1 MPQAKRSASRRKQ
14 ETLEACGEL
23 HGATDTDQSP
33 AFDGMWATLINGSSP
48 LRLAS
53 YISHSAKARKKVL
66 PVVVKKEINQF
77 EESKDNLKR
86 SIKVLYSGG
95 LLSKEKYKSIRT
107 NLTMTN
113 SSTAKGKCS
122 IKIMPS
128 VSLPKLVP
136 YDKLIKYIK
145 TIDFN
150 ENIIDMA
157 PEFCTGL
164 PNSEEVNGAYRELEE
179 FVLKLA
185 EMFIVIDQAL
195 GSKSFFNHLGSDKYH
210 FKLAIGADGAPFGKD
225 DEATA
230 WLISCLNVASHIAS
244 PNQNFLIAGANCS
257 ETHVCMQRY
266 ARKLVNDMN
275 IMTSKSYKVM
285 DFDVKVS
292 FELLP
297 SDMKWLAFMGGELS
311 NAAFY
316 FSPFGNVNDDTKS
329 TVNGTLGKGG
339 QNTWQPWPYDKRLEI
354 AAKVSNLK
362 QQLQEKNYAESTK
375 REKVLDFISDQKS
388 RQEFEPLI
396 GPMIDVGYAEPLH
409 NGNNG
414 WQFWHS
420 LVLDLALGKS
430 RLPGGCNE
438 LDKLPADSPFICYL
452 SYLRNNFGLTR
463 LVKKVKKWFTEGRK
477 KSFDFRFTGKETRKM
492 CHKYMLLLD
501 SISRESDP
509 PETKL
514 MIATLAYCGL
524 QLRDAVSLFSRVE
537 IKESEVAKLKIA
549 CQNFFNANSLL
560 LRVSPT
566 VWTIGYAIPYHV
578 QILYEK
584 YGLGLGL
591 NSMQGREAKHVK
603 LSQYARHS
611 TLSTRWRLVLRHDY
625 IVSVWMCKED
635 PLNVSYVK
643 SKEQYIPPE
652 INSEGFCYCGF
663 VKHDDEGLCQFCSS
677 NLYKAVKN
685 SAETGVL
692 AREICSLASVTAY

>member
-14 ETLEACGEL
+14 ETLGACGEL

-53 YISHSAKARKKVL
+53 YISYSAKARKKVL

-77 EESKDNLKR
+77 AASKDNLKR

-136 YDKLIKYIK
+136 YNKLINYIK

-150 ENIIDMA
+150 VNTIDMA

-179 FVLKLA
+179 FILKLA

-210 FKLAIGADGAPFGKD
+210 FKLATGADGAPFGKD

-230 WLISCLNVASHIAS
+230 WLISCLNVASHIAT
-244 PNQNFLIAGANCS
+244 PNRNFLIAGANCS

-275 IMTSKSYKVM
+275 SMTSKSYKVM

-362 QQLQEKNYAESTK
+362 
-375 REKVLDFISDQKS
+375 
-388 RQEFEPLI
+388 
-396 GPMIDVGYAEPLH
+396 
-409 NGNNG
+409 
-414 WQFWHS
+414 
-420 LVLDLALGKS
+420 
-430 RLPGGCNE
+430 
-438 LDKLPADSPFICYL
+438 
-452 SYLRNNFGLTR
+452 
-463 LVKKVKKWFTEGRK
+463 
-477 KSFDFRFTGKETRKM
+477 
-492 CHKYMLLLD
+492 
-501 SISRESDP
+501 
-509 PETKL
+509 
-514 MIATLAYCGL
+514 
-524 QLRDAVSLFSRVE
+524 
-537 IKESEVAKLKIA
+537 
-549 CQNFFNANSLL
+549 
-560 LRVSPT
+560 
-566 VWTIGYAIPYHV
+566 
-578 QILYEK
+578 
-584 YGLGLGL
+584 
-591 NSMQGREAKHVK
+591 
-603 LSQYARHS
+603 
-611 TLSTRWRLVLRHDY
+611 
-625 IVSVWMCKED
+625 
-635 PLNVSYVK
+635 
-643 SKEQYIPPE
+643 
-652 INSEGFCYCGF
+652 
-663 VKHDDEGLCQFCSS
+663 
-677 NLYKAVKN
+677 
-685 SAETGVL
+685 
-692 AREICSLASVTAY
+692 